1 MYTLIIY
8 GNQPGWVN
16 FSSDVLLPYFYDF
29 IKKIKIFKNIT
40 ELLDYLNDEGS
51 NDTNYILPL
60 LEESMVELHE
70 NNIYA
75 MMPKW
80 DVACLF
86 QNKQLFNNY
95 VNNNNLMQYIPKTYI
110 EPLNSRELVI
120 VKPPCGG
127 NSCGVYL
134 SMLNKVEPDI
144 WCTHIIQEYIYGD
157 TEYAGYFAVN
167 KGKIIRSFAY
177 SRYYGNRIYIKG
189 DSQDDTTQTK
199 VDIERKYLDIFEKFF
214 MPVEFTG
221 TCCADFKIDDGNL
234 KIFEINPRIGG
245 SLSYPENINDAANI
259 VTELI
264 RIFYN

>member
-8 GNQPGWVN
+8 GNQPGWIN

-29 IKKIKIFKNIT
+29 IKKIKLFDTIPA
-40 ELLDYLNDEGS
+40 LVDYLNGEGS
-51 NDTNYILPL
+51 NNVNYILPL
-60 LEESMVELHE
+60 LEESMLELHE

-80 DVACLF
+80 DIVCLF

-95 VNNNNLMQYIPKTYI
+95 VNNNNLVRYIPITYT
-110 EPLNSRELVI
+110 EPSNSKELVI

-134 SMLNKVEPDI
+134 NMLNKVETNI
-144 WCTHIIQEYIYGD
+144 WYTHVIQEYVHGD
-157 TEYAGYFAVN
+157 KEYAGYFAVN
-167 KGKIIRSFAY
+167 KGKIIHSFAY

-189 DSQDDTTQTK
+189 DSQDNTTQTK
-199 VDIERKYLDIFEKFF
+199 IEIDRKYLDIFEHFF
-214 MPVEFTG
+214 TPVKFTG
-221 TCCADFKIDDGNL
+221 TCCVDFKIDDGNL

-245 SLSYPENINDAANI
+245 SLSYPENIKDAATI
-259 VTELI
+259 ITELI